1 MNPDSFITV
10 KEFSEKFG
18 KDRFNVLRLI
28 HDGRIP
34 AQKLGSQWIIPADAT
49 PPPDGRIKSGKYLGA
64 RKKQKR
70 YSFPAVLTYADGQE
84 IAVVFPDLD
93 AATSGQTEE
102 DALHSAGELLCCV
115 LSGLIEDG
123 QPVPEPSELQSLPL
137 ESNQRALMVERTL

>member
-1 MNPDSFITV
+1 MDRYATEIAKKITTR
-10 KEFSEKFG
+10 G
-18 KDRFNVLRLI
+18 N
-28 HDGRIP
+28 
-34 AQKLGSQWIIPADAT
+34 IIPADAT
-49 PPPDGRIKSGKYLGA
+49 PPPDGRVKSGKYRGA

-102 DALHSAGELLCCV
+102 DALNSARELLVCV

-123 QPVPEPSELQSLPL
+123 QPVPESSELKALPL